1 MSAIADFTV
10 TVLDCRSCA
19 GRFIESH
26 VALSLHAERIVCPHC
41 SAPLQPEDRNEEAVL
56 GGSAPLHPARNARA
70 AAYFSTS
77 RRRKLQ

>member
-26 VALSLHAERIVCPHC
+26 VALSLHAEHIVCPHC
-41 SAPLQPEDRNEEAVL
+41 SAPFQPRSGEEACSD
-56 GGSAPLHPARNARA
+56 GDPAAHPVRHSRA
-70 AAYFSTS
+70 AVHFSGS